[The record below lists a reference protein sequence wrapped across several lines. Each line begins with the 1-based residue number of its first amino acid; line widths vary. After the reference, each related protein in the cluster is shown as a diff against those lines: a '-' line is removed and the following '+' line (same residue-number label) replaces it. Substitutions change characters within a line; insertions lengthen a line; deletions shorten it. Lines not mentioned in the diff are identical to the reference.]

1 MRLASQS
8 AILVKVWTWNA
19 SRNAWKAS
27 GGIFDIPQ
35 KETRLKELERRLED
49 PSLWNDPEAAR
60 KVSQEAARLRR
71 TVDTFRSLE
80 SDLQGLLELM
90 EELPAEEREALKPEL
105 EEAAKKLDE
114 LYHQTLLN
122 FPHAE
127 KNAILTIQPGAGGT
141 EACDWAEMLLR
152 MYTRFAERQGFQV
165 EVVDLTP
172 GPEAGID
179 YAQILVKG
187 ENAYGLLSPEA
198 GVHRLVRPS
207 PFDASGRRHTS
218 FAGVEVIPQVDEEVE
233 VLLKPEEL
241 RIDVMRA
248 SGPGGQG
255 VNTTDSAVRVVH
267 LPTGITV
274 TCQTTRS
281 QIKNKELALKILK
294 ARLYELERK
303 KREEELKALRGEV
316 RPIEWGSQIRS
327 YVLDKNYVKD
337 HRTGLMRHDPE
348 NVLDGDLMD
357 LIWAGLE
364 WKAGRRQGTEEVE
377 AE

>member
-218 FAGVEVIPQVDEEVE
+218 FAGV
-233 VLLKPEEL
+233 
-241 RIDVMRA
+241 
-248 SGPGGQG
+248 
-255 VNTTDSAVRVVH
+255 
-267 LPTGITV
+267 
-274 TCQTTRS
+274 
-281 QIKNKELALKILK
+281 
-294 ARLYELERK
+294 
-303 KREEELKALRGEV
+303 
-316 RPIEWGSQIRS
+316 
-327 YVLDKNYVKD
+327 
-337 HRTGLMRHDPE
+337 
-348 NVLDGDLMD
+348 
-357 LIWAGLE
+357 
-364 WKAGRRQGTEEVE
+364 
-377 AE
+377 

>member
-218 FAGVEVIPQVDEEVE
+218 FAGAEVIPEVDEEVE
-233 VLLKPEEL
+233 VVLKPEEL

-267 LPTGITV
+267 LPTGIMV
-274 TCQTTRS
+274 TCQDSRS
-281 QIKNKELALKILK
+281 QIKNREKALMILRSRLLEMKRAEEAERLRKTRLAQIGTGERSEKIRTYNFPQSRVTDHRIGFTTHDLEGVLSGHLTPILEALKR
-294 ARLYELERK
+294 ADQERQ
-303 KREEELKALRGEV
+303 LAAL
-316 RPIEWGSQIRS
+316 
-327 YVLDKNYVKD
+327 
-337 HRTGLMRHDPE
+337 
-348 NVLDGDLMD
+348 
-357 LIWAGLE
+357 
-364 WKAGRRQGTEEVE
+364 
-377 AE
+377 AEG

>member
-1 MRLASQS
+1 
-8 AILVKVWTWNA
+8 
-19 SRNAWKAS
+19 
-27 GGIFDIPQ
+27 
-35 KETRLKELERRLED
+35 LED
-49 PSLWNDPEAAR
+49 PTLWQNPEEAR
-60 KVSQEAARLRR
+60 RVSQEAARLRR
-71 TVDTFRSLE
+71 TVETFRSLE
-80 SDLQGLLELM
+80 GDLEGLMELW

-105 EEAAKKLDE
+105 LEAAKKLE
-114 LYHQTLLN
+114 ALYHETLLN

-152 MYTRFAERQGFQV
+152 MYTRFAERQGFEV
-165 EVVDLTP
+165 EVVDLRP
-172 GPEAGID
+172 GAEAGVD

-187 ENAYGLLSPEA
+187 ENAYGLLSAEA

-218 FAGVEVIPQVDEEVE
+218 FAGVEVMPEVDDTVE
-233 VLLKPEEL
+233 VVIRPEDL
-241 RIDVMRA
+241 RIDVFR
-248 SGPGGQG
+248 SQGHGGQG
-255 VNTTDSAVRVVH
+255 VNTTDSAVRIVH

-281 QIKNKELALKILK
+281 QIKNKELALKVLRS
-294 ARLYELERK
+294 RLFELEWK
-303 KREEELKALRGEV
+303 KKQEELQKLRGEV

-327 YVLDKNYVKD
+327 YVLDKQYVKD
-337 HRTGLMRHDPE
+337 HRTGLMRFDPQ

-357 LIWAGLE
+357 FIWAGLE
-364 WKAGRRQGTEEVE
+364 WKAGRRQAAEEVE

>member
-218 FAGVEVIPQVDEEVE
+218 FAGVEVIPEVDEEVE
-233 VLLKPEEL
+233 VVLKPEEL

-274 TCQTTRS
+274 TCQDSRS
-281 QIKNKELALKILK
+281 QIKNREKALMILRSRLLEMKRAEEAERLRKTRLAQIGTGERSEKIRTYNFPQSRVTDHRIGFTTHDLEGVLSGHLTPILEALKR
-294 ARLYELERK
+294 ADQERQ
-303 KREEELKALRGEV
+303 LAAL
-316 RPIEWGSQIRS
+316 
-327 YVLDKNYVKD
+327 
-337 HRTGLMRHDPE
+337 
-348 NVLDGDLMD
+348 
-357 LIWAGLE
+357 
-364 WKAGRRQGTEEVE
+364 
-377 AE
+377 AEG

>member
-218 FAGVEVIPQVDEEVE
+218 FAGVEVIPEVDEEVE
-233 VLLKPEEL
+233 VVLKPEEL

-364 WKAGRRQGTEEVE
+364 WKAGRRQTAEVE